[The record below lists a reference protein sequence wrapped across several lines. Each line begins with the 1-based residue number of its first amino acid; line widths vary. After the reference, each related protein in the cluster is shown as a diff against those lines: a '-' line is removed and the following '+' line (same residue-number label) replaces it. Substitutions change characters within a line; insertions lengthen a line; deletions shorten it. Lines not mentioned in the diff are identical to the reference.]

1 MMLMDQLRRLILN
14 GTQNDGENSGSNTPS
29 PDTTPSSSITTIH
42 HQNPHRLIIKKQFV
56 YIQIL
61 FISNTRYQIRLFILS
76 LFMLFAVM

>member
-42 HQNPHRLIIKKQFV
+42 HQNPHR
-56 YIQIL
+56 
-61 FISNTRYQIRLFILS
+61 
-76 LFMLFAVM
+76 